1 MKADVIQQVL
11 SATNPPLDFYTSD
24 GKVLYVDHPESV
36 LVSNNLIAIGA
47 GVNGTS
53 GVMKE
58 IVLVSPDHVVRIE
71 PTKRRALR
79 QVA

>member
-1 MKADVIQQVL
+1 MKADVIRQIL
-11 SATNPPLDFYTSD
+11 SATKPPLDFYTSD
-24 GKVLYVDHPESV
+24 GKVLYVDHPESI
-36 LVSNNLIAIGA
+36 LVSDNLIAIGS

-53 GVMKE
+53 GVMKA
-58 IVLVSPDHVVRIE
+58 IVLLSPDHIVRIE